1 MKFYWWLLSS
11 FLGIFLLTSPA
22 EAARLLFWRFDANR
36 NQLSFTT
43 DGNVQPKAQLIF
55 NPTRLV
61 IDLPGVTVGNPLRNQ
76 AVGGAIRSIRV
87 AQFEYNITRL
97 VVELNPG
104 YTLDPQQVQFK
115 GISPREWIVQL
126 PPIQNTSGN
135 PPLSPTPLPPV
146 TPIPD
151 QSQSAAVVQN
161 LITTQDGF
169 FLRTTGNSPEIVS
182 FRSRDR
188 NSITVD
194 LRGANLSQL
203 LRSQTFSVNK
213 HGVSRIQFSQVQ
225 TSPPVARIVL
235 QVDQN
240 SPDWQASFSNL
251 GGIVLLPGTPSANNP
266 ETPSNPPRQELA
278 TIESV
283 QINNAG
289 TQLLVQANQAITYNS
304 NWDAASGSYRI
315 TIPGSRVATWVR
327 RLITSTG
334 GTIVSVR
341 VNQQDAQ
348 TTTIFV
354 QPAIGVEMGQLNQPS
369 NNILQL
375 ELPRS
380 NTATVPPDNGS
391 RPLPPNN
398 RPLPNEINRPRNG
411 RFVVVVDPGH
421 GGKDPGAIGIGNI
434 QEKEIVLDI
443 AQQVTNQLEQKGV
456 QAILTRQDDREID
469 LAPRVQLADRVNATI
484 FVSIHANAIDMTR
497 PDISGLETYYYS
509 ESGKNLARIIHNN
522 ILQSTGI
529 PDRRVRFAN
538 FYVLRRTSMPAT
550 LVEVG
555 FVTGRDDAARLSN
568 PTYRSQM
575 AAAIV
580 RGILE
585 YLRL

>member
-11 FLGIFLLTSPA
+11 FLGIFLFTSPA

-36 NQLSFTT
+36 NQLTFTT

-76 AVGGAIRSIRV
+76 PVGGAIRSIRV

-104 YTLDPQQVQFK
+104 YTLDPQQVQFQ

-126 PPIQNTSGN
+126 PPIQNTSVN

-146 TPIPD
+146 TPIANEPK
-151 QSQSAAVVQN
+151 SGTVLQN
-161 LITTQDGF
+161 LTTTQDGF
-169 FLRTTGNSPEIVS
+169 FVRTSGNPPEIVT

-235 QVDQN
+235 QVNQN
-240 SPDWQASFSNL
+240 SPDWQASFSSL
-251 GGIVLLPGTPSANNP
+251 GGIVLIPGSPSANNP
-266 ETPSNPPRQELA
+266 ENPTPPPRQDLA

-283 QINNAG
+283 QLNNNG

-304 NWDAASGSYRI
+304 NWDAASGTYRI
-315 TIPGSRVATWVR
+315 TIPGSRLASWVR

-341 VNQQDAQ
+341 VRQEDAQ

-354 QPAIGVEMGQLNQPS
+354 QPATGVEMGQLNQPS
-369 NNILQL
+369 NNLLQL
-375 ELPRS
+375 ELQRS
-380 NTATVPPDNGS
+380 NTANIPPDNGS

-398 RPLPNEINRPRNG
+398 RPLPNQGNRPRNG

-421 GGKDPGAIGIGNI
+421 GGRDPGAVGIGGI
-434 QEKEIVLDI
+434 QEKGIVLDI
-443 AQQVTNQLEQKGV
+443 AQQVANQLEQNGV

-509 ESGKNLARIIHNN
+509 ESGKSLAAVIHNN